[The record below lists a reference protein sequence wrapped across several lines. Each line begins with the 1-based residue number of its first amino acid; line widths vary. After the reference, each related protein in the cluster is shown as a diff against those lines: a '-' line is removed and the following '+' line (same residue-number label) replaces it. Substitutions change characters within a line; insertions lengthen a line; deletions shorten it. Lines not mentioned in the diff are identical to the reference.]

1 MIVINLIKVN
11 DLGLSSKAENE
22 ILGLNLLVIRRRLLE
37 RMKIFWKVSQ
47 KMVWSFLEKQ
57 KLFVNLKVS

>member
-37 RMKIFWKVSQ
+37 RMKIF
-47 KMVWSFLEKQ
+47 
-57 KLFVNLKVS
+57 